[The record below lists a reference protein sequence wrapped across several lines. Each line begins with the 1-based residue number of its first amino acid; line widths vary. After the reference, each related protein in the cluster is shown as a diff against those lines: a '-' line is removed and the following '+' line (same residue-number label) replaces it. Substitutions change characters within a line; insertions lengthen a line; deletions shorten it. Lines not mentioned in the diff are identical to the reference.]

1 MKKILCSFTF
11 LASVFVLSIS
21 GAMANKISSDCT
33 YNGIKLYG
41 KVKIVDS
48 FPDIKVQKKDAF
60 QDLSVQYVNVFPD
73 TCGKWQIVDDF
84 PDFTVQFVDHF
95 PDITIK
101 EVTVFPGIN

>member
-1 MKKILCSFTF
+1 MKKAVCS
-11 LASVFVLSIS
+11 LVLLVSVFAVGIC

-41 KVKIVDS
+41 KVKIVDH

-60 QDLSVQYVNVFPD
+60 QDLSVQYVNAFPD
-73 TCGKWQIVDDF
+73 TCGKWQLVDSF
-84 PDFTVQFVDHF
+84 PDFTVQFVEHF

-101 EVTVFPGIN
+101 EVTAFPGMK